1 MRVGE
6 LGSEKG
12 KWDNSKGRFGQP
24 PILPEGL
31 VAVTGIQL

>member
-12 KWDNSKGRFGQP
+12 KWDNSKGGFAP
-24 PILPEGL
+24 PPVLPGGL